1 MTASRDP
8 FDRPLQ
14 SSAQVIQQGVAGK
27 DIRLTI
33 DATLQLQLE
42 KELYAAWV
50 ADKAKVVSGLVLDPH
65 NGRVLAW
72 ASVPGYDANDYSR
85 VASQQPL
92 LLQDPIVSQVYEP
105 GSVMKML
112 TATAALGNH
121 TVTPGTLVDDTGS
134 LRIGTQTIH
143 DSDWL
148 PMGWIP
154 FKDVIAY
161 SRNVGTARVAA
172 RLGRTTARASAV
184 LYHTWQTYGI
194 GQRTGVDLAS
204 EEAGI
209 AADPATQ
216 PWQRID
222 LANRSF
228 GQSVAVTPA
237 QLATAYTPMINGGM
251 HVQPHFLAAVDGTV
265 QPDPA
270 ARRVIPAALAGTLQ
284 GIMHHVLSAVPW
296 YAKQSLI
303 KGYQV
308 GGKTGTAQIWD
319 TPAQPLR
326 AQHLQLQ
333 LHRLRRRRQAQRGGG
348 AAHR

>member
-1 MTASRDP
+1 
-8 FDRPLQ
+8 
-14 SSAQVIQQGVAGK
+14 
-27 DIRLTI
+27 
-33 DATLQLQLE
+33 
-42 KELYAAWV
+42 
-50 ADKAKVVSGLVLDPH
+50 
-65 NGRVLAW
+65 
-72 ASVPGYDANDYSR
+72 
-85 VASQQPL
+85 
-92 LLQDPIVSQVYEP
+92 
-105 GSVMKML
+105 
-112 TATAALGNH
+112 
-121 TVTPGTLVDDTGS
+121 
-134 LRIGTQTIH
+134 
-143 DSDWL
+143 
-148 PMGWIP
+148 MGWIP

-172 RLGRTTARASAV
+172 QLGRTTARAAAV
-184 LYHTWQTYGI
+184 LYHTWQMYGI

-270 ARRVIPAALAGTLQ
+270 AHRVIPPALAGTLQ

-296 YAKQSLI
+296 YAEKSLI
-303 KGYQV
+303 NGYQV

-319 TPAQPLR
+319 TQRNRYAPNTFNFSFIGYVGGDKPSVVVALRIGEANPKVLGRGLLKLNITSYGLFNRVARDAIATLGIPHASDPDAGLPEPLSQAEQVLQP
-326 AQHLQLQ
+326 QLYAKHKYDVAHGIPVDRGTPSG
-333 LHRLRRRRQAQRGGG
+333 HRKRPSRTGR
-348 AAHR
+348 